1 METFARRGALGLM
14 AAGVLI
20 APAAAMA
27 RLIPQRARARV
38 IIDNDFSGDPDGLVA
53 MAHQLL
59 SPRTRTVLAVSSYL
73 SPEFTVPGVIPG
85 QTAQQ
90 GRDMGA
96 ELIRRLKIAPPP
108 PVVAGAE
115 GPIAAGRAPGPAAQ
129 AIVAEAMR
137 DDPLPLTYTCGG
149 PLTNLAEALMLE
161 PRIAT
166 RMKLAW
172 IGGGAWPAGG
182 WEYNLA
188 MDAEAA
194 RQVIERSAMPMWQV
208 PQPAYRQMVWS
219 LAEMQADMR
228 PISPFSRWLYDQFT
242 NPPDFVD
249 LGGGWPMGDSPLVL
263 ITALNVESSII
274 REVTA
279 RRIQPDLTYGAQ
291 IPGRTISLFERVD
304 ARLIHA
310 DFLARL
316 KIHAG

>member
-14 AAGVLI
+14 AAGALN
-20 APAAAMA
+20 APAATLA
-27 RLIPQRARARV
+27 RLIPQKARVRV

-59 SPRTRTVLAVSSYL
+59 SPRSRTVLAVSSFL
-73 SPEFTVPGVIPG
+73 SPEFTVPGVVPG
-85 QTAQQ
+85 QTARQ
-90 GRDMGA
+90 GRDKSA
-96 ELIRRLKIAPPP
+96 ELIRRLKVASP

-115 GPIAAGRAPGPAAQ
+115 GPLAAGRAPGAAAQ

-161 PRIAT
+161 PRIAS

-194 RQVIERSAMPMWQV
+194 RLVIERSAMPIWQV

-263 ITALNVESSII
+263 ITALNMESSTI

-279 RRIQPDLTYGAQ
+279 RRILPDLTYGAE
-291 IPGRTISLFERVD
+291 IPGRPVSLFERVD

-316 KIHAG
+316 RIHAG